1 MARLFLFAVA
11 ICTFVPATAFPQGTP
26 ADYERAAKLEAL
38 TRDKVFRTNIVP
50 HWNERG
56 DSFWYRVDMAKGEYE
71 FVRVD
76 ARKGTREAALPLAPA
91 DATGLFRGVSRWRRA
106 FPRPTST
113 TP

>member
-76 ARKGTREAALPLAPA
+76 ARKGTREAAFDHVKLAAALGKLRKAEFPDRKLPV
-91 DATGLFRGVSRWRRA
+91 G
-106 FPRPTST
+106 
-113 TP
+113 